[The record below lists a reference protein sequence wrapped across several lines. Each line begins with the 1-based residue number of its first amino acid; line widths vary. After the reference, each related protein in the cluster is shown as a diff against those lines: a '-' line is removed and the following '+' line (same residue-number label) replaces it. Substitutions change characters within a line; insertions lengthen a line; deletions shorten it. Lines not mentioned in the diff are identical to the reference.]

1 MMDVIYK
8 TTRTPLVTMKITAPS
23 NIIVD

>member
-1 MMDVIYK
+1 MDVIYK